1 VIIIVLVPLWAACI
15 IGSACFVQAANRPMR
30 QGIALAF
37 VLAVRSGSSSAR
49 VSSCSGRG
57 HQKTGV
63 TIND

>member
-15 IGSACFVQAANRPMR
+15 IGSAYFFQAANRPMR

-37 VLAVRSGSSSAR
+37 VLGGALGFLISS

-57 HQKTGV
+57 H
-63 TIND
+63 